1 MANPQDDTSLM
12 RVVNFPT
19 RGIGARTLETLAD
32 AARTHDI
39 SLYSAV
45 AMVGGKGGSNL
56 VQFAQLIN
64 RLIEETR
71 DLPLPEM
78 VEHMLEAS
86 GLNAHYKAEREGAER
101 LENLNELITA
111 AAVFAS
117 EENYDGMP
125 AGVVPRP
132 MRLRR

>member
-45 AMVGGKGGSNL
+45 AMVGARAVPTWCSS
-56 VQFAQLIN
+56 
-64 RLIEETR
+64 
-71 DLPLPEM
+71 P
-78 VEHMLEAS
+78 S
-86 GLNAHYKAEREGAER
+86 SS
-101 LENLNELITA
+101 TA
-111 AAVFAS
+111 
-117 EENYDGMP
+117 
-125 AGVVPRP
+125 
-132 MRLRR
+132 

>member
-1 MANPQDDTSLM
+1 M
-12 RVVNFPT
+12 
-19 RGIGARTLETLAD
+19 
-32 AARTHDI
+32 
-39 SLYSAV
+39 
-45 AMVGGKGGSNL
+45 
-56 VQFAQLIN
+56 QFAQLIN

-71 DLPLPEM
+71 DPPLPEM

-125 AGVVPRP
+125 AGVVPLNRCVFDADAGVVDAP
-132 MRLRR
+132 IVAPDGMTPLAPSCRTRRWKPATTRRSRARTRSSS

>member
-1 MANPQDDTSLM
+1 
-12 RVVNFPT
+12 
-19 RGIGARTLETLAD
+19 
-32 AARTHDI
+32 
-39 SLYSAV
+39 
-45 AMVGGKGGSNL
+45 MVGGKGGSNL

-125 AGVVPRP
+125 AGVVLRP